1 MKSRGLGDV
10 YKRQIYE
17 FGGLTYQFEEDTQ
30 PAGAVEAKK
39 PTAPAKSRKPAN
51 KARKHA
57 DK

>member
-1 MKSRGLGDV
+1 MLK
-10 YKRQIYE
+10 IYE

>member
-1 MKSRGLGDV
+1 MLK
-10 YKRQIYE
+10 IYE
-17 FGGLTYQFEEDTQ
+17 FGGLLYQFEEGTQ

-51 KARKHA
+51 KSRKPA